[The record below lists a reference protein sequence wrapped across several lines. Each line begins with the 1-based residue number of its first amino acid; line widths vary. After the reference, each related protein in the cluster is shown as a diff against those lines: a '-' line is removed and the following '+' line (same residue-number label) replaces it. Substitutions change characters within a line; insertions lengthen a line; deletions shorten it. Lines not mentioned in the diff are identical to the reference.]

1 MEPGTIIEFSTS
13 SGHRLG
19 VVTGAI
25 GKQKLVVRTADGA
38 EMRPTHKDVTF
49 ELGRMRDPDSA
60 SAIDRELARI
70 SAAVEEAR
78 AGVDLPLLWEM
89 ALELGEAMTAAEAAD
104 LIFGDDAAPVVLATL
119 QALREDGRYFKQRK
133 DTFEPRDAAQVEA
146 ITAQLAAEARKAE
159 EAELFVGSIRD
170 VLKLPEVDR
179 LAAVRQ
185 RESIDLFRDR
195 LNLLQEYAIHGDD
208 YQRKDQAEA
217 ALAQIEDVL
226 KVNLKGR
233 DSMKAFHLMVD
244 LGLWEQHE
252 NLWLLRFHVNTSF
265 DQALEAEA
273 AQLAATDWQS
283 QPWRRDLRAMVC
295 YSIDDASTL
304 DIDDAISCQPHIDGG
319 WEVHIHIAD
328 PGEAV
333 PMGSALD
340 EEARRRGT
348 SIYLPTGTIPM
359 FPLPLS
365 EGRMSLLEGQDRPAL
380 TTLVRFDDDL
390 NIVHTDV
397 FPSLIRVTERLTYDQ
412 VNASLDAEEQT
423 MRGAVLRDLSYLSSE
438 LYQKRLSD
446 GAAVFSIPDI
456 KLKVSL
462 ADARPEV
469 HVEPREETP
478 ADTLVS
484 ELMILAN
491 RIMGEFCRD
500 NQIPVV
506 YRCQE
511 APDGELIDEEILRV
525 PEGLPRTFA
534 MLRRMKRADIST
546 TPDRHFGLGLPVYV
560 QATSPIRRYG
570 DLICQRQVKAFLA
583 GEPLPYDAEAL
594 MAIAATVENTARE
607 ASTIERETT
616 RYWLMDYMRG
626 LRDELDATVI
636 AHMNDDGTLS
646 RVFVDACAFA
656 HKCKF
661 RRTPEVGSTVKVKV
675 RKAVPREDYLDLQ
688 EA

>member
-1 MEPGTIIEFSTS
+1 MEPGTIIEFSS
-13 SGHRLG
+13 SNGHRLG
-19 VVTGAI
+19 VVTGAV

-38 EMRPTHKDVTF
+38 EMRPTPKDVTF
-49 ELGRMRDPDSA
+49 ELGRMRDADSA
-60 SAIDRELARI
+60 SAIDRELARL
-70 SAAVEEAR
+70 SAAVDEAR

-89 ALELGEAMTAAEAAD
+89 ALELGEAMTPAEAAD
-104 LIFGDDAAPVVLATL
+104 LIFGDDAKPVVLATL
-119 QALREDGRYFKQRK
+119 QALREDARYFKQRK

-146 ITAQLAAEARKAE
+146 ITAQLAAAARKAE

-170 VLKLPEVDR
+170 VLALPEADR

-195 LNLLQEYAIHGDD
+195 LNLLQEYALLGEDFH
-208 YQRKDQAEA
+208 RKDQADA

-226 KVNLKGR
+226 RINLKGR
-233 DSMKAFHLMVD
+233 DALKAFYLMVD
-244 LGLWEQHE
+244 LGLWSEHE
-252 NLWLLRFHVNTSF
+252 NLWLRRFHISTAF
-265 DQALEAEA
+265 DPTLEAEA
-273 AQLAATDWQS
+273 EAVAATPWHS

-304 DIDDAISCQPHIDGG
+304 DIDDALSCQPHPDGG
-319 WEVHIHIAD
+319 WEVFVHIAD
-328 PGEAV
+328 PDEAA

-348 SIYLPTGTIPM
+348 SIYLPTGTLPM
-359 FPLPLS
+359 FPLALS
-365 EGRMSLLEGQDRPAL
+365 EGRMSLLQGVDRPAM
-380 TTLVRFDDDL
+380 TTRVRLDDAL
-390 NIVHTDV
+390 AVIESDV
-397 FPSLIRVTERLTYDQ
+397 FPSLIRVTERLTYDE
-412 VNASLDAEEQT
+412 VNATLEAAEQT
-423 MRGAVLRDLSYLSSE
+423 MRGAVLRDLAHIARE
-438 LYQKRLSD
+438 LYQQRLSA
-446 GAAVFSIPDI
+446 GAAVFSIPDV

-462 ADARPEV
+462 DDGHPRTS
-469 HVEPREETP
+469 VEPRVETV
-478 ADTLVS
+478 ADVLVS

-500 NQIPVV
+500 HQIPVV

-511 APDGELIDEEILRV
+511 APDSELLDEEILRV

-534 MLRRMKRADIST
+534 MLRKMKRADIST

-616 RYWLMDYMRG
+616 RYWLMDHLRRQRG
-626 LRDELDATVI
+626 ELDATVI
-636 AHMNDDGTLS
+636 AHMNEDGSLS
-646 RVFVDACAFA
+646 RVFVDDCALL

-661 RRTPEVGSTVKVKV
+661 RRTPEVGATIKLKV